1 MLQDLRRAEPV
12 RHSKTIS
19 HTLAFSLLYALAVLA
34 LLFLMSNKVEIL
46 GDPEYPTT
54 FYGP

>member
-19 HTLAFSLLYALAVLA
+19 NALAFPLLYALAVLA
-34 LLFLMSNKVEIL
+34 LLFLMCNKVEIP